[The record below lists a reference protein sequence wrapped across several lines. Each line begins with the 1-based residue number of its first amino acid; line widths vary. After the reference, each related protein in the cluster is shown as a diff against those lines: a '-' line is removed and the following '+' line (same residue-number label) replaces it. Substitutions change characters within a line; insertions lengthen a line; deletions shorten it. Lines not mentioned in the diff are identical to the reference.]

1 MYVPN
6 ASVVE
11 VLRVGQP
18 DYISVGELDAEGHRS
33 LDQGIALPGGDGL
46 DLRLIVVLLS
56 RTLGFLEGPV
66 EDLDSGDRILGDLV
80 GPQMATLDVVALM
93 PQNLMRTGERKAELG
108 GQRLVNVPL
117 DQHKIPGHEDVL
129 SGFGSRR
136 PALGNDL
143 QVCLTGELE

>member
-80 GPQMATLDVVALM
+80 GPQMATLDVIALL
-93 PQNLMRTGERKAELG
+93 P
-108 GQRLVNVPL
+108 
-117 DQHKIPGHEDVL
+117 
-129 SGFGSRR
+129 
-136 PALGNDL
+136 
-143 QVCLTGELE
+143 